1 MDIIKNFPALM
12 QGKKL
17 MYVHGFG
24 SSAAS
29 GTVTLLRT
37 LLPSA
42 EVIAEDIPLHPAEGL
57 EMLRTLCKTHQPD
70 LIIGTSMGGMYT
82 EMLRG
87 YDRILINPALQMG
100 DTMIKHDMLGR
111 QTFQNP
117 RKDGVQEFIVTKSLV
132 NEYKD
137 VTADVFAGLTPED
150 AARVIG
156 LFGDE
161 DDVVDTFN
169 LFREQYPVA
178 IRFHGGHRLT
188 DKVALHYLIPVIRW
202 IDDRQNGRERSI
214 VYLEMSALAD
224 AFNKPRPSM
233 HKAYELLIENY
244 DVYIVAPAPTNHP
257 EKVTQTQLWVEQY
270 LNVPAYNRIVFTNRP
285 ALLYGDYFISS
296 SVPEGFMG
304 TSLLFGSSEFKTWE
318 EVITYFDRLGGQ

>member
-87 YDRILINPALQMG
+87 
-100 DTMIKHDMLGR
+100 
-111 QTFQNP
+111 
-117 RKDGVQEFIVTKSLV
+117 
-132 NEYKD
+132 
-137 VTADVFAGLTPED
+137 
-150 AARVIG
+150 
-156 LFGDE
+156 
-161 DDVVDTFN
+161 
-169 LFREQYPVA
+169 
-178 IRFHGGHRLT
+178 
-188 DKVALHYLIPVIRW
+188 
-202 IDDRQNGRERSI
+202 
-214 VYLEMSALAD
+214 
-224 AFNKPRPSM
+224 
-233 HKAYELLIENY
+233 
-244 DVYIVAPAPTNHP
+244 
-257 EKVTQTQLWVEQY
+257 
-270 LNVPAYNRIVFTNRP
+270 
-285 ALLYGDYFISS
+285 
-296 SVPEGFMG
+296 
-304 TSLLFGSSEFKTWE
+304 
-318 EVITYFDRLGGQ
+318 

>member
-137 VTADVFAGLTPED
+137 VTAGVFTGLTPED

-161 DDVVDTFN
+161 DDVVNTFS
-169 LFREQYPVA
+169 LFCEQYPVA
-178 IRFHGGHRLT
+178 IHFHGGHRLT